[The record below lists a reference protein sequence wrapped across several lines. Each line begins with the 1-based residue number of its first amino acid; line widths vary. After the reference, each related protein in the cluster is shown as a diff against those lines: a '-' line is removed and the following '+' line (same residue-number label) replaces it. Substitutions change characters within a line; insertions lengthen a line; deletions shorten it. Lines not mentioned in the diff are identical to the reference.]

1 MNVLILCIT
10 SVISVN
16 IEYHYSHCMESTQLL
31 PQTLKMAIGYY
42 NNTIFLLGG
51 HGYVRQI
58 TKLDTLAGNYYY
70 NSTAMVPEST
80 WGIWGLSQYYAQ
92 WNERLYW
99 IDPQSGATT
108 VNNKI
113 YVYNLRSGNYIDN
126 TSIVSPKKVR
136 VGGCLATN
144 GDLLFVTGGRT
155 TSQGSN
161 QNTVKIY
168 NISSALWLS
177 NIPLMQKARQTHA
190 CVWNKVTNELYAIGG
205 YTDTVE
211 RIMIHNITNQNWEYT
226 IDTLLYPTNGGT
238 AISIYDSI
246 LLIGGTNT
254 NTNNRSMLIQIINC
268 VIGQVS
274 AGEKLIYGVLNPSL
288 IIVNTSLYVF
298 GEHDGGINHS
308 IQTWQYFNLLTNA
321 PTHAPTGYT
330 MDPTY
335 NPTFYPII
343 STEFPAKSPTIIPTN
358 NPFGDVDGEVPDG
371 RISTTFQLDETSYFK
386 NKNEDSK
393 GLNINTQYISLYI
406 GSFLVFMII
415 IAYIYGKYAKPNDFF
430 RVVALITASL
440 HILDM
445 VSDVLF
451 AVSILGNQK
460 FKIIFFLS
468 ILFIV
473 VPLLLSLYQLHKMM
487 YNKWVKS
494 SDEIKLWIKDNISIL
509 FTMSIITGSS
519 FAAIELCHSNLFNLT
534 QFSIPLSKTEI
545 NLFKTGR
552 IYSIILFENLPQ
564 IGLQCWIL
572 AVAEDSVNS
581 IIYISL
587 IFSSI
592 SILITVLSL
601 MTQKTI
607 INMTDYVELT

>member
-246 LLIGGTNT
+246 LLIGGTDT
-254 NTNNRSMLIQIINC
+254 NTNNRSMVIQIINC
-268 VIGQVS
+268 LTGQVS
-274 AGEKLIYGVLNPSL
+274 ADEKLIYGVMNPSL
-288 IIVNTSLYVF
+288 LIVNTTLYVF
-298 GEHDGGINHS
+298 GGHDGGINDS
-308 IQTWQYFNLLTNA
+308 RQTWQYFNLLTNA
-321 PTHAPTGYT
+321 PTYAPTGEPT
-330 MDPTY
+330 MDPTVY
-335 NPTFYPII
+335 PTFNPTVNPTTNPNAAPVRSPTHGSEGLVTDMF
-343 STEFPAKSPTIIPTN
+343 STEPIT
-358 NPFGDVDGEVPDG
+358 
-371 RISTTFQLDETSYFK
+371 DENVMYGNVERS
-386 NKNEDSK
+386 
-393 GLNINTQYISLYI
+393 NT
-406 GSFLVFMII
+406 VMII
-415 IAYIYGKYAKPNDFF
+415 IIVTGALLILCLVIILVICIKKSKHKNHNDSKAIEIGMGQHVNIIGNDINNVLSVSSGASDNDYINVDNETQLTPRIPPIVTEYGDTHGISDNNTMKGEYVHDEGHND
-430 RVVALITASL
+430 
-440 HILDM
+440 D
-445 VSDVLF
+445 
-451 AVSILGNQK
+451 
-460 FKIIFFLS
+460 
-468 ILFIV
+468 
-473 VPLLLSLYQLHKMM
+473 
-487 YNKWVKS
+487 
-494 SDEIKLWIKDNISIL
+494 DEIV
-509 FTMSIITGSS
+509 
-519 FAAIELCHSNLFNLT
+519 IEVNRT
-534 QFSIPLSKTEI
+534 KGMIGKTDDDIVDQINSEI
-545 NLFKTGR
+545 NKTTTGTTLNGND
-552 IYSIILFENLPQ
+552 IGIIDDNGVTMGQ
-564 IGLQCWIL
+564 
-572 AVAEDSVNS
+572 
-581 IIYISL
+581 
-587 IFSSI
+587 
-592 SILITVLSL
+592 
-601 MTQKTI
+601 
-607 INMTDYVELT
+607 